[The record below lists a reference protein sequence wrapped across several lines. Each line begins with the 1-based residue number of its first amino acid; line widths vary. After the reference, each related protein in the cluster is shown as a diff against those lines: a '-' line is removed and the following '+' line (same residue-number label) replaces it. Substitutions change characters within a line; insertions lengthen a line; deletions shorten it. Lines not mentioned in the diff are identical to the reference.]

1 MLDRCG
7 LPLRLSVLKDGEIF
21 FNYIPCMCSA
31 VDSIS
36 FVCLAIET
44 IVSEFLLPEIWSM
57 WSGVLHPEDTEN
69 EWTSLVLTLLPQRK
83 PQLYESQNGSYLFSC
98 PTALT
103 CKFWRSAT
111 SRTPQRHAA
120 YGVTDYMDQAI
131 MKDFRKSME
140 ITYWVIACNRIY
152 TNNLLYCNVFVWEV
166 SIRPFLHHLGVD
178 QNWIEESQ
186 NTKLNQ
192 YMIFLPQWVAWTYAA
207 VQSCMSIAYILLT
220 NVEAGFITS
229 CVFFLHSCCFDIH
242 CLHWCFST
250 RKRIQISLDLA
261 RGRSRRGILPGTIR
275 NALSWA

>member
-1 MLDRCG
+1 MVRSFSIIYLVCAVLLIVYPSCVWRSRQLFQSFCCQKFEACG
-7 LPLRLSVLKDGEIF
+7 PVCYTQRIPKTNELRWFWHFYHNKSL
-21 FNYIPCMCSA
+21 NYMKVKMVPIC
-31 VDSIS
+31 
-36 FVCLAIET
+36 
-44 IVSEFLLPEIWSM
+44 FL
-57 WSGVLHPEDTEN
+57 V
-69 EWTSLVLTLLPQRK
+69 PQR
-83 PQLYESQNGSYLFSC
+83 
-98 PTALT
+98 
-103 CKFWRSAT
+103 WRVSFGGISGTIARAWNSTAT

-166 SIRPFLHHLGVD
+166 SIRPFLHHLGAD